1 MTVPAT
7 AEENPDPAVLAA
19 VERALSKRRGDAQ
32 REVEAILDATLR
44 VTERAA
50 PKPPRVADIVTEAGT
65 SNQAF
70 YRYFSGKDE
79 LLRAV
84 LARGTQRVHS
94 YIAHHVAK
102 ASEPA
107 EQVEAWIRGVLAQ
120 VIDRTAA
127 RQSRAIVRNLGDQA
141 AAEVGEGSLNEI
153 RDVLRTAV
161 RAAGSRQVELDT
173 SAVFDLTF
181 AVLRRHAQAGTA
193 PSPAECEHLVRFC
206 LTATGIA
213 PQR

>member
-1 MTVPAT
+1 MSVPVPVPVT
-7 AEENPDPAVLAA
+7 EAEDPDPAVRAA

-32 REVEAILDATLR
+32 LDATVR
-44 VTERAA
+44 VAERAA
-50 PKPPRVADIVTEAGT
+50 PKPPRVADIVAEAGT

-70 YRYFSGKDE
+70 YRYFGSKDE
-79 LLRAV
+79 VLRAA

-94 YIAHHVAK
+94 YLSHHVAK
-102 ASEPA
+102 APGPA

-141 AAEVGEGSLNEI
+141 AAEVGQDGLKDI
-153 RDVLRTAV
+153 RDVLRTAM
-161 RAAGSRQVELDT
+161 RATGSRQVELDT
-173 SAVFDLTF
+173 NAVFDLTF

-193 PSPAECEHLVRFC
+193 PSPAECDHLVRFC
-206 LTATGIA
+206 LTAVGL
-213 PQR
+213 RSNG

>member
-1 MTVPAT
+1 MAVPVA
-7 AEENPDPAVLAA
+7 AAENPDPAASAA
-19 VERALSKRRGDAQ
+19 VERALSKQRGNAQ

-44 VTERAA
+44 VAERAA
-50 PKPPRVADIVTEAGT
+50 PKPPRLADIVAEAGT

-79 LLRAV
+79 LMRAV
-84 LARGTQRVHS
+84 LARGTERVHS
-94 YIAHHVAK
+94 YIAHRVAK
-102 ASEPA
+102 AAGPA
-107 EQVEAWIRGVLAQ
+107 EQVKAWIRGVLAQ

-141 AAEVGEGSLNEI
+141 AAEARQDDLNDI
-153 RDVLRTAV
+153 HALLRTAIQ
-161 RAAGSRQVELDT
+161 AAGSRQLELDT
-173 SAVFDLTF
+173 NAVYDLTF
-181 AVLRRHAQAGTA
+181 AVLRRHAQADTA

-213 PQR
+213 LQR